1 MSEPA
6 SHEIFKR
13 ILVPVDFVDAG
24 DEALDEGAEA
34 VTVGDHRIVFTAPTL
49 RALELAT
56 AIGRA
61 YGSTVRMVH
70 STPPMQTSTVYSG
83 PVSLPSGLI
92 QEIHER
98 ARATSIAALEGMGG
112 RFAQGI
118 TLEYAVRPGQ
128 PLSVV
133 LEEAERFSPDL
144 IVMAASGR
152 SRVARFFVGS
162 TADRVIRQAPCP
174 VMVVPADGR

>member
-1 MSEPA
+1 MSDVIETF
-6 SHEIFKR
+6 HR

-24 DEALDEGAEA
+24 DDETDKGSHA
-34 VTVGDHRIVFTAPTL
+34 VAVNDHKIVFTAPTV
-49 RALELAT
+49 RAIALAT
-56 AIGRA
+56 SLGRF
-61 YGSTVRMVH
+61 YGSTVRLCH
-70 STPPMQTSTVYSG
+70 STPPLQTSTVYSG
-83 PVSLPSGLI
+83 PVALPSQLI

-98 ARATSIAALEGMGG
+98 ARVTSTAALEQLGP
-112 RFAQGI
+112 RFGQGV
-118 TLEYAVRPGQ
+118 TLEYVVRPGQ
-128 PLSVV
+128 PLAVV
-133 LEEAERFSPDL
+133 LEEAERFKPDL